1 MSTDDGHCTIIKKY
15 GHKPLKYPVFVLID
29 NDDGANGAKRLFRVI
44 KQNFEISIGLKSD
57 DPFYY
62 ITDNLYLVKT
72 VKKGN
77 SGKSCIEDCFEQSLL
92 KTKIG
97 GKSCDP
103 SKDGGSSGGYGKYV
117 FAERVV
123 KPNADKINVDGFK
136 PLLAR
141 IAAAIEDY
149 NAP

>member
-29 NDDGANGAKRLFRVI
+29 NDDGANGAKRLFSVI
-44 KQNFEISIGLKSD
+44 KQNFEISVGLKSD

-72 VKKGN
+72 VKKGK

-92 KTKIG
+92 KTK
-97 GKSCDP
+97 
-103 SKDGGSSGGYGKYV
+103 SGEKAATLRKTAAHRAVTASTY
-117 FAERVV
+117 
-123 KPNADKINVDGFK
+123 
-136 PLLAR
+136 LLS
-141 IAAAIEDY
+141 E
-149 NAP
+149 